1 MSSEDEGVQ
10 VNGDVLSKV
19 DKHNIGGSAKKGRC
33 CLRATCASPER
44 DREGTPPS
52 LCLCFDLFKPSANI

>member
-1 MSSEDEGVQ
+1 MSSEDEGEQ
-10 VNGDVLSKV
+10 ENGDVLSKV
-19 DKHNIGGSAKKGRC
+19 DKHNTGGSAKQGQC

-44 DREGTPPS
+44 DREGPPPL